1 MDRPRFAPTGCARS
15 SEHLSDERARVGT
28 AALPAAIQRR
38 WPSHLRQSLSC
49 RLGAPIAVGLDL
61 GGCVRVLPALDARRK
76 PVNAGIAFGHE
87 PLAGVPPAPAF
98 GAAEHHDWFGFVAK
112 RQLPDA
118 AVEQLLA
125 PGLERCRTRT
135 RHPNRTGDR
144 AMRRQP
150 WP

>member
-1 MDRPRFAPTGCARS
+1 MDQPRFAPTGCARS

-38 WPSHLRQSLSC
+38 WPSHLRQSLSW
-49 RLGAPIAVGLDL
+49 RPGAPM
-61 GGCVRVLPALDARRK
+61 GGGFARGVWVRALPPLDARRN

-118 AVEQLLA
+118 AVEQ
-125 PGLERCRTRT
+125 
-135 RHPNRTGDR
+135 
-144 AMRRQP
+144 
-150 WP
+150 